1 MNERGDIMLLQAKHI
16 HKSYGG
22 TTVLEDVHIQVNEH
36 ERIGLIGP
44 NGAGKSTLLKIIIG
58 ETAPDHGEIQVS
70 KKTRLGYLAQNTGF
84 SSEETIWNELLSV
97 FADLLDLEKQMRAL
111 EHEMGLEQVYSDAGL
126 YQKITERYAKLQE
139 TFEEKGG
146 YAFEAR
152 IRGALHGLGLGDFD
166 WKRTRVNEL
175 SGGQKTRMA
184 LAKMLLEEPDLL
196 ILDEPTNYLDMQAV
210 AWLEQT
216 LSNYSGSL
224 LIVSHD
230 RYFLDRLVTV
240 IYELEHHHLTRY
252 VGNYTKYVQ
261 LKEEKRLH
269 DLKRYESQQA
279 EIKKM
284 EEFIQKN
291 IARASTTKRAQSR
304 RKALEK
310 IERLERPA
318 DQRREAAIRFE
329 TAVTSGK
336 EVLAATDLA
345 IGYDQPLMSGLSFQ
359 IERGEHIA
367 LLGPN
372 GMGKSTLLKTIAG
385 KLQPLA
391 GNLKWGVQ
399 VELDYYDQEQKE
411 LHPDKQVIDEL
422 WDDYPNL
429 DQTTIRS
436 YLGQFL
442 FSGDDVFKP
451 VGALSGG
458 EKARL
463 SLCKRLLNQANFL
476 LMDEPTNHLDM
487 VSKERLEEAL
497 EDYPGT
503 LLFVSHDRYFINR
516 LATRIWELTPDGMKD
531 YVGDYERY
539 LEKKALEALEKK
551 EQPATKAD
559 DDAKAKQAEAYR
571 QREKEEKRQRKKRQQ
586 MIDQLE
592 KEIAQLEDR
601 IAAIHDELCKPE
613 VFSDPE
619 QSASLHN
626 ELRSLE
632 ADLEQKTD
640 EWAEWAE

>member
-1 MNERGDIMLLQAKHI
+1 MLLQAKHI
-16 HKSYGG
+16 DKSYGG
-22 TTVLEDVHIQVNEH
+22 TTVLEDIDFKVNDN
-36 ERIGLIGP
+36 ERVGLIGP

-58 ETAPDHGEIQVS
+58 QIAPDRGEIQLA
-70 KKTRLGYLAQNTGF
+70 KKARVGYLAQNTGIQ
-84 SSEETIWNELLSV
+84 SEKTIWNELLSV
-97 FADLLDLEKQMRAL
+97 FSHLIELEQQLRSL
-111 EHEMGLEQVYSDAGL
+111 EQEMGTEQVYSDADR
-126 YQKITERYAKLQE
+126 YQKTTQRYAQLQE
-139 TFEEKGG
+139 EFEEKGG

-152 IRGALHGLGLGDFD
+152 IRGALHGLGLGGFD
-166 WKRTRVNEL
+166 WKQTRVDEL

-210 AWLEQT
+210 DWLEQT
-216 LSNYSGSL
+216 LSNYKGSL
-224 LIVSHD
+224 VIVSHD

-252 VGNYTKYVQ
+252 VGNYSKYVQ
-261 LKEEKRLH
+261 LKEEKQQQE
-269 DLKRYESQQA
+269 LKRFEQQQA

-291 IARASTTKRAQSR
+291 ISRASTTKRAQSR

-310 IERLERPA
+310 IERIERPITNTRTA
-318 DQRREAAIRFE
+318 HIRFE
-329 TAVTSGK
+329 TAVTSGR
-336 EVLAATDLA
+336 EVLTASDIA
-345 IGYDQPLMSGLSFQ
+345 IGYEKPLISGLRFR

-372 GMGKSTLLKTIAG
+372 GIGKSTLLKTIAG
-385 KLQPLA
+385 KLPPLK
-391 GNLKWGVQ
+391 GSLKWGTQ
-399 VELDYYDQEQKE
+399 VELDYYDQEHKE
-411 LHPDKQVIDEL
+411 LHPDKLVIDEL
-422 WDDYPNL
+422 WDDHPNL
-429 DQTTIRS
+429 DQTAIRS

-442 FSGDDVFKP
+442 FSGEAVYKR
-451 VGALSGG
+451 VGDLSGG

-463 SLCKRLLNQANFL
+463 SLLKRLLKQANFL

-516 LATRIWELTPDGMKD
+516 LATRIWELTPTGIKD

-539 LEKKALEALEKK
+539 LEKKTLEALEAGD
-551 EQPATKAD
+551 QPPTIAETPL
-559 DDAKAKQAEAYR
+559 KQAEAYR

-586 MIDQLE
+586 QIEQLE
-592 KEIAQLEDR
+592 REIAQCETK

-613 VFSDPE
+613 IFSDPDKSTAL
-619 QSASLHN
+619 QQ
-626 ELRSLE
+626 ELQALE
-632 ADLEQKTD
+632 AELAKKTD
-640 EWAEWAE
+640 EWAECADEMM